1 MGSFLKFG
9 LVPDNDVLRDSK
21 SPEAFI
27 SPDGF
32 FIGMLGI
39 IRNYYTKIHITLLR
53 SGIPSSLGT
62 KKNDFEGVKLPP
74 QSIHDVLRLFRIK
87 NHALTISL

>member
-1 MGSFLKFG
+1 LSCGRIKQATCSGNLSLQGVEPMGSFLKFG
-9 LVPDNDVLRDSK
+9 LVPDNDVFRDSK

-39 IRNYYTKIHITLLR
+39 IRNYYTKIHITLL
-53 SGIPSSLGT
+53 
-62 KKNDFEGVKLPP
+62 
-74 QSIHDVLRLFRIK
+74 
-87 NHALTISL
+87 

>member
-62 KKNDFEGVKLPP
+62 KKNDFEGWSAPRKLI
-74 QSIHDVLRLFRIK
+74 QVL
-87 NHALTISL
+87 

>member
-1 MGSFLKFG
+1 MGYFLKFG
-9 LVPDNDVLRDSK
+9 LVPDNDVFRDSK
-21 SPEAFI
+21 SPKAFII

-39 IRNYYTKIHITLLR
+39 IRNYYTKIHITLLG
-53 SGIPSSLGT
+53 SGIPSSLET

-87 NHALTISL
+87 NHA